1 MWEYENLFHELL
13 EPNSSDSNFTRSS
26 VSSLKPVMERNPILK
41 KRNFLLNG
49 TWFCIDKQQER
60 KKEMLYHFFS
70 ILIEIALLCQKK
82 DSYTD
87 SVYSHPRYTIEDLT
101 KMKSQ

>member
-1 MWEYENLFHELL
+1 
-13 EPNSSDSNFTRSS
+13 
-26 VSSLKPVMERNPILK
+26 
-41 KRNFLLNG
+41 LNG
-49 TWFCIDKQQER
+49 AWFCIDKQEER

-87 SVYSHPRYTIEDLT
+87 SVYSKDTLGTLFTISPIFAFIRE
-101 KMKSQ
+101 KERE